1 MKRDLKKTENDSF
14 KTSATSAGFVLLVIW
29 ISFENLNVLF
39 CTFTWSQYSR
49 LVDELF
55 YKDLVDTF
63 CEFLWTAA
71 IFSTFVGVV
80 IDLISSF
87 LSKRGKKYEI
97 TVCVFLL
104 AKSKLLLMKFP
115 PIGTGN

>member
-63 CEFLWTAA
+63 GEFLWTAA